1 MPQQDE
7 ELEMVDDEKSYI
19 DGLLEGIFPDED
31 FSKLAT
37 PFELVKDHSGS

>member
-1 MPQQDE
+1 MVVDE
-7 ELEMVDDEKSYI
+7 EKSYI

-37 PFELVKDHSGS
+37 PFELVRDDSGSFTI